1 MTSRAESRTM
11 APAHL
16 SKDRP
21 LLPRAFGA
29 LLLALTFAD
38 QTFSLARLNFCAP
51 RTPQRPNSGSARIRL
66 RAERL
71 DDDRFDEDEG
81 WDEEESDESAS
92 SKTENK
98 FGITGVQS
106 DAPVVR
112 QTLKADLLRQKI
124 WEMPKN
130 ILPLV
135 KPDIV
140 RFPNKEKEMVEQEL
154 FVMKAKNA
162 NAIVKRSQAILKQGT
177 LTAWTEKKMMRTG
190 RKNFMKDYPEEQNR
204 PGWRAFRYRSGM
216 RDLRN
221 EKGFRFQKLRLPD
234 HKRKKR
240 HRELRRAPARYIG
253 SGKRYRTGTKLKHR

>member
-1 MTSRAESRTM
+1 MTSRAKSRRM
-11 APAHL
+11 APADL
-16 SKDRP
+16 SKDRSI
-21 LLPRAFGA
+21 LPRAFAA

-38 QTFSLARLNFCAP
+38 QTCSLARLNFCAP
-51 RTPQRPNSGSARIRL
+51 GTPQRPNLRPARIRL

-71 DDDRFDEDEG
+71 NDDRFDEDEG
-81 WDEEESDESAS
+81 WDEEEYDESAS
-92 SKTENK
+92 SKGLTVAQNE
-98 FGITGVQS
+98 
-106 DAPVVR
+106 APVVR
-112 QTLKADLLRQKI
+112 KTLKADLLRQKI
-124 WEMPKN
+124 WDMPKN
-130 ILPLV
+130 ILPFV

-177 LTAWTEKKMMRTG
+177 LTAWNEKKMMRTG
-190 RKNFMKDYPEEQNR
+190 RKNFMRDYPEEQNR

-240 HRELRRAPARYIG
+240 HREIRRAPARYIG